1 MYDNNHGN
9 GVCTFT
15 SIMVVSFFV
24 FAFINGAVHSIVTTP
39 TPSSEA
45 VLQFTSTMMP
55 IIILLTLFALLWML
69 IGLFRAWSG
78 NVRCAD

>member
-1 MYDNNHGN
+1 
-9 GVCTFT
+9 
-15 SIMVVSFFV
+15 
-24 FAFINGAVHSIVTTP
+24 VHSIVTTP

-78 NVRCAD
+78 NVRCVD